1 MKKLIPGIVCGIV
14 AVSSLLCTPA
24 SALSLAPCPD
34 DENKA
39 ECEARQEQLVK
50 CWDKTHDLD
59 TCSEEWQKQQEEK
72 ARKEADH
79 ATFVAELDDSEQ
91 SIGFWAGKSF
101 LLAGNN
107 LKSNTDV
114 RNGLLLAAGNN
125 LQLSGQSEYGFL
137 FGNIIKFS
145 GSTQRD
151 LYIAGNGVTLASDAK
166 IGRDVFVASGEL
178 RIETDLPGDLSVT
191 ADRLVINEG
200 ITING
205 NVNIDADT
213 IVFGEDVTIGGKL
226 VYNDSANVSG
236 ADQVAYGDIEI
247 YHLQE
252 VSAEAKLAA
261 AFYSKFLS
269 IAGLFLAMALILAV
283 YSKLH
288 AKIETETTP
297 GRFGTNLAIG
307 LGALI
312 IVPVVAI
319 FAMLTVV
326 AAPLSI
332 VALLVYGIC
341 VYLAQGFTGLWLGHI
356 ILEKLFKIKG
366 NAFVEA
372 LLGIIVLGLLALVPV
387 VGVITGFV
395 SLALGLGLI
404 VNCVRPRKDDD
415 RTAQKATKAKTSKA
429 KAKTG
434 KVVKK

>member
-1 MKKLIPGIVCGIV
+1 MKKLIPGIACSII
-14 AVSSLLCTPA
+14 AVSSLLCAPT

-50 CWDKTHDLD
+50 CWDKTTNL
-59 TCSEEWQKQQEEK
+59 EECEKQLKTQVNQSQESSSIP
-72 ARKEADH
+72 

-107 LKSNTDV
+107 LKSSTDV

-151 LYIAGNGVTLASDAK
+151 LYIAGNGVTLTSGAK

-191 ADRLVINEG
+191 ADRLVIDEG

-213 IVFGEDVTIGGKL
+213 IVFGRDVTIGGKL

-236 ADQVAYGDIEI
+236 ADQVAYGDVEI

-288 AKIETETTP
+288 SKIETETTP

-332 VALLVYGIC
+332 IALLVYGIC

>member
-288 AKIETETTP
+288 AKIETEATP
-297 GRFGTNLAIG
+297 GRFGTNLAVG

-356 ILEKLFKIKG
+356 ILEKLFKAKG

-372 LLGIIVLGLLALVPV
+372 LLGIIILGLLALVPV

-404 VNCVRPRKDDD
+404 VNRVRPRKDDD
-415 RTAQKATKAKTSKA
+415 RAAQKATKAKNS

>member
-1 MKKLIPGIVCGIV
+1 MKKLIPGIACSII
-14 AVSSLLCTPA
+14 AVSSLLCAQT

-205 NVNIDADT
+205 NVNI
-213 IVFGEDVTIGGKL
+213 
-226 VYNDSANVSG
+226 
-236 ADQVAYGDIEI
+236 
-247 YHLQE
+247 
-252 VSAEAKLAA
+252 
-261 AFYSKFLS
+261 
-269 IAGLFLAMALILAV
+269 
-283 YSKLH
+283 
-288 AKIETETTP
+288 
-297 GRFGTNLAIG
+297 
-307 LGALI
+307 
-312 IVPVVAI
+312 
-319 FAMLTVV
+319 
-326 AAPLSI
+326 
-332 VALLVYGIC
+332 
-341 VYLAQGFTGLWLGHI
+341 
-356 ILEKLFKIKG
+356 
-366 NAFVEA
+366 
-372 LLGIIVLGLLALVPV
+372 
-387 VGVITGFV
+387 
-395 SLALGLGLI
+395 
-404 VNCVRPRKDDD
+404 
-415 RTAQKATKAKTSKA
+415 
-429 KAKTG
+429 
-434 KVVKK
+434 